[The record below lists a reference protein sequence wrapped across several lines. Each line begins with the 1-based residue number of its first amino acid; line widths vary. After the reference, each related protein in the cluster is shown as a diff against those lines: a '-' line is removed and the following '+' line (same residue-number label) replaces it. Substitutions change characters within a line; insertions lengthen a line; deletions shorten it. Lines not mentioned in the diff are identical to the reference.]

1 MHPSGY
7 LAIGRLIPARPNLTG
22 QLLLLI
28 LIHALRPIVH
38 LLERL
43 AFSTLGLGMSR
54 AWFLFLSATD
64 STKARDLEVTARIF
78 TVIIPAI
85 GIS

>member
-1 MHPSGY
+1 
-7 LAIGRLIPARPNLTG
+7 
-22 QLLLLI
+22 
-28 LIHALRPIVH
+28 
-38 LLERL
+38 
-43 AFSTLGLGMSR
+43 MSR
-54 AWFLFLSATD
+54 AWFLFLSATV